1 MLHCP
6 YDAEKAKLVI
16 REMADLLSLD
26 IVEKGLVTN
35 QIVLTIGYDIENLTD
50 PKRSTLYRG
59 EVTIDH
65 YGRKIPK
72 HSQGTENFKYT
83 SSTKRIVQ
91 AVSDLYDRIVNPDL
105 LIRRMYISVNN
116 LVTEGDVK
124 NTAASEQLSF
134 FVDYE
139 KLEREREEEAAA
151 LEKEKQ
157 MQTAIIDIK
166 KKYGKNAILKG
177 MNLEEGATAKDR
189 NAQIGGY
196 KA

>member
-1 MLHCP
+1 MIPCLLVWSKKRTLRILRKASAWSITELLIDHAWGYEPCTIAEIKAYKPETKSLNSGQVLHCP

-72 HSQGTENFKYT
+72 HSQGTENSNTPHQQSALFK
-83 SSTKRIVQ
+83 
-91 AVSDLYDRIVNPDL
+91 LYPICMTVL
-105 LIRRMYISVNN
+105 LIPI
-116 LVTEGDVK
+116 
-124 NTAASEQLSF
+124 F
-134 FVDYE
+134 WYE
-139 KLEREREEEAAA
+139 ECIYPS
-151 LEKEKQ
+151 
-157 MQTAIIDIK
+157 II
-166 KKYGKNAILKG
+166 
-177 MNLEEGATAKDR
+177 
-189 NAQIGGY
+189 
-196 KA
+196 